1 MSFEPISAK
10 AEREF
15 RSFMDAWR
23 EKHSPSA
30 EQESEMV
37 YRVFPLVAENLEQ
50 MTKQANALVESLH
63 ILSTSN
69 GTRPIHGK
77 H

>member
-1 MSFEPISAK
+1 MSFQPISSE

-15 RSFMDAWR
+15 RRFMDQWR
-23 EKHSPSA
+23 EKHLPSA

-37 YRVFPLVAENLEQ
+37 YRVFPLVWENLEQ
-50 MTKQANALVESLH
+50 MIRQANAVVKSLH

-69 GTRPIHGK
+69 LPKHGR

>member
-1 MSFEPISAK
+1 MTFTPITSE

-15 RSFMDAWR
+15 RRFMDAWR
-23 EKHSPSA
+23 EKHSPSV

-50 MTKQANALVESLH
+50 MTRQANAVVESLH

-69 GTRPIHGK
+69 RPKHGR